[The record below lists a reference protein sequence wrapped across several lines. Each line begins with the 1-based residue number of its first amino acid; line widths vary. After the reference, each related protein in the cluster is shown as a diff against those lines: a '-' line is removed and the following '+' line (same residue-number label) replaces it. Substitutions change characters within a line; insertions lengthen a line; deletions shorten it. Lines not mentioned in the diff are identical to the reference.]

1 MDLMNKTWMEI
12 HLKGGGLA
20 LYIKV
25 TNPLK
30 SKH

>member
-12 HLKGGGLA
+12 RLKGGGLV
-20 LYIKV
+20 LYIKL